1 MANDD
6 DTTTLID
13 LNGLENLHKVLDA
26 LLPAPSTEE
35 DDDPDITRSPPQTTL
50 GMFPGLLK
58 EIIKE
63 CCSRSEAVPV
73 AVCAHVLMRFA
84 ALVGP
89 MVYLPIGDERRW
101 LNEFILMIGPTGLG
115 KGASGHGPKR
125 IFKKVE
131 DYLQLDLDR
140 QLQAG
145 KSQGVNRFS
154 LLKVHSGGLS
164 SGEGLAA
171 ALDDGKAGCDV
182 NPPVTDKRLLVF
194 EPEFSNIMSLCQRVG
209 NTLSIVLRNAF
220 DGMPIQPL
228 TKRDRVKVT
237 DPFVCLFA
245 HITDS
250 ELTRHEQA
258 DMMAANGM
266 LNRFLILW
274 QQPTRDVP
282 FPDPIPE
289 ERVDHLARQLAE
301 RIITARRQ
309 QHETHYQRIRPLS
322 WCLNLDEAARRYW
335 ARHYSELINRPDA
348 EQVQALTRR
357 HRLHALILGGLFALL
372 EGGSVI
378 QKEHLTCALAWVD
391 YSRRSVIYCYQ
402 SQKLQQQAEENH
414 KTARRVLYAVV
425 LLNQKHGRC
434 TRTDIHNFY
443 QRKLKAAAIT
453 QALETL
459 MNWIPPLISQT
470 AEALP
475 SGRSVFIYKPM
486 GGAVAGTF
494 NVLEKRGV
502 HK

>member
-1 MANDD
+1 MADD
-6 DTTTLID
+6 DTTLIN

-35 DDDPDITRSPPQTTL
+35 DDDPDQTRSPPQTTP

-89 MVYLPIGDERRW
+89 MVYLPIGDERRR
-101 LNEFILMIGPTGLG
+101 LNEFMLMIGPTGLG

-125 IFKKVE
+125 IFKRVE
-131 DYLQLDLDR
+131 EYLQLDLDR

-154 LLKVHSGGLS
+154 QLKVHSGGLS

-171 ALDDGKAGCDV
+171 ALEDGKAGSDD
-182 NPPVTDKRLLVF
+182 NPPVTDKRLFVL

-228 TKRDRVKVT
+228 TKRDKVKVS
-237 DPFVCLFA
+237 DPFVCLLA
-245 HITDS
+245 NITDK
-250 ELTRHEQA
+250 ELTRHEQG

-282 FPDPIPE
+282 FPDPIPD
-289 ERVDHLARQLAE
+289 ERVDHLARQLADQ
-301 RIITARRQ
+301 IIAARRGH
-309 QHETHYQRIRPLS
+309 HETHYQRIRSLS
-322 WCLNLDEAARRYW
+322 WCLNLNESARRYW
-335 ARHYSELINRPDA
+335 SRHYSALINRPDA

-372 EGGSVI
+372 EGHTII
-378 QKEHLTCALAWVD
+378 QKAHLKTALAWVD
-391 YSRRSVIYCYQ
+391 YSRQSVTYAYQ
-402 SQKLQQQAEENH
+402 SQRLQQQAEENH
-414 KTARRVLYAVV
+414 RAARRILYAVV

-434 TRTDIHNFY
+434 TRTDLHNFY

-459 MNWIPPLISQT
+459 MNWIPPLVIQT
-470 AEALP
+470 ADTLA
-475 SGRSVFIYKPM
+475 SGRSVFIYKPSKE
-486 GGAVAGTF
+486 AVLA
-494 NVLEKRGV
+494 L
-502 HK
+502 